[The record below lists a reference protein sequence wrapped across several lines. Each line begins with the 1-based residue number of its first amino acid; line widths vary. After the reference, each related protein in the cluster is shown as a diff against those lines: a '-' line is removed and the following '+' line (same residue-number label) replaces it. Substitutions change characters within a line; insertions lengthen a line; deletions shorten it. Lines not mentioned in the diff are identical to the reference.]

1 MTRSTPSWGKALGI
15 IMICLGGLGI
25 LMQIYKMMF
34 PMMFKLMRSMPIP
47 PAPINNELAPQKM
60 LDFMFGQQNS
70 FDWLILIGVIGIF
83 MVTIY
88 IIGGV
93 KLLTTKPINY
103 HFAKW
108 TLIAMLLYN
117 GISLILFW
125 TTMTGFFIRIFS
137 IYIIVGFVFDLAILI
152 ILLSSNKAAYG
163 IGNQEALETY
173 SYNQENE
180 EVI

>member
-1 MTRSTPSWGKALGI
+1 MINKTPSWGKALGI
-15 IMICLGGLGI
+15 IMICLGGFGI
-25 LMQIYKMMF
+25 LMQIYKIIF
-34 PMMFKLMRSMPIP
+34 PMMFKLMRSMPM
-47 PAPINNELAPQKM
+47 PAPPTNHGQAPEKILDMM
-60 LDFMFGQQNS
+60 LGARNS

-93 KLLTTKPINY
+93 KLLTAKPINY

-125 TTMTGFFIRIFS
+125 TAMTGIFIRMFS
-137 IYIIVGFVFDLAILI
+137 IYIIVGFVFDLAVLI
-152 ILLSSNKAAYG
+152 ILLSSDKAAYG
-163 IGNQEALETY
+163 IGTQETIETY
-173 SYNQENE
+173 NYNQENE
-180 EVI
+180 EVF

>member
-1 MTRSTPSWGKALGI
+1 MIRSTPSWGKALGI

-25 LMQIYKMMF
+25 LMQIYKIMF

-47 PAPINNELAPQKM
+47 APPTNHGQAPEKILDMM
-60 LDFMFGQQNS
+60 LGARNS

-93 KLLTTKPINY
+93 KLLTAKPINY

-108 TLIAMLLYN
+108 TLIAMLVYN
-117 GISLILFW
+117 AISLFLFW
-125 TTMTGFFIRIFS
+125 TALTGIFIRMLS
-137 IYIIVGFVFDLAILI
+137 IYIIVGIVFDLAILI

-163 IGNQEALETY
+163 IGTHEAIETY
-173 SYNQENE
+173 NYNQQND